1 MFITLFSA
9 VHHSDAAAP
18 FTSHSKLRD
27 YAEPK
32 PFS

>member
-9 VHHSDAAAP
+9 VHHSAAAP
-18 FTSHSKLRD
+18 FLPATATLRD